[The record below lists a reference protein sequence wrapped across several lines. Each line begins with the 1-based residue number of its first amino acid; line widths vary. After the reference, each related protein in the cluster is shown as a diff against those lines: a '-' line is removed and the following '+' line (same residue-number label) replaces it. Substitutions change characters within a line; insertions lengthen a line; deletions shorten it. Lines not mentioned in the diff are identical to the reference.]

1 MYAESRR
8 IAPPN
13 KKLNFSNFFIPAI
26 FPFCNLS
33 VTALKLLF
41 LVVKF
46 NKCIKIIAFLVIPLN
61 KNFIF
66 TTKINLH
73 YLAPVKF
80 LFLL

>member
-1 MYAESRR
+1 
-8 IAPPN
+8 
-13 KKLNFSNFFIPAI
+13 
-26 FPFCNLS
+26 LS